1 MILPR
6 ISIQRPIL
14 AWMMNLVLVLF
25 GLIGLSRLPVRELPD
40 IDPPIVSVTTVFPG
54 ANAQVVETE
63 VTERLEEAIN
73 NIEGIKTLR
82 SESREGVSNISVEF
96 DLSRDIDSSAQ
107 DVRDRVS
114 RVRGALPRDIREPIV
129 SKQDSDAQPIL
140 WIALNSERYSPL
152 EMTTLAEKQIKPRFQ
167 GVTGVS
173 SITIGGEKRYAMRLW
188 LDSARMAARRVTV
201 LDVQQ
206 ALRQQNIELPS
217 GRVENLDR
225 EMTIQ
230 TRGEMKSAEEFNNL
244 VLRAEGANLVRLKDV
259 GRAEDG
265 VSDYRTIARASGKP
279 CIFLGIVKQAKA
291 NTVNVAQ
298 SIRAEMKAIEP
309 TLPEGVKMWVN
320 YDSSIYVEK
329 AISEVWDT
337 LAIAFGL
344 VVLIIFVF
352 LRDLRATVIPTVAIP
367 VSIIGTFAVLHL
379 MGYSVNILTML
390 ALVLVIG
397 IVVDDAIVVLE
408 AIYRHIEEGMKPM
421 PAAFKAMEE
430 ISFAVIAITL
440 SLVAVFTPLAFQKS
454 TTGRLFVEFAVAVSV
469 SVIISAFV
477 ALTLSPAIAARVLKP
492 IHGKKATGL
501 FAVFEAVLD
510 AVTRSYLSSL
520 RWALRHRF
528 LSVLVTLGTVA
539 LMIFAYRGLDK
550 DFLPQEDKS
559 RMFAIVLTPNGST
572 SEFTDRQ
579 LRKAEAIVASYPEV
593 ESYGAIVAPGFS
605 GPGQASFGIVFVSF
619 QDRSLRKRS
628 TQEIVNG
635 PGGMAQRFFSEVE
648 GGFAIA
654 NLPKAIE
661 VSFNSS
667 PFELVVQNQDL
678 DTLNQTVQALSA
690 RIGGLTNAQGQ
701 PLLKNIRVSYEVDK
715 PELRLSVD
723 RSRAAALGVSIE
735 DISRTLQI
743 LFGGLDLSRLKV
755 DGKEYEVIAQLERAS
770 RLTPQELDTVYVR
783 NQRGE
788 LIQLN
793 ALVTRT
799 SGAAPNSISHYGRL
813 RSASI
818 TASPGGVPIGVVVE
832 QVQPLLKD
840 LPAALFMHG
849 KGKPRTW
856 PTARVRFGSCS
867 VWPRSSST

>member
-1 MILPR
+1 MRLSEL
-6 ISIQRPIL
+6 SIRRPFFATVMSAL
-14 AWMMNLVLVLF
+14 LVIVGLVS
-25 GLIGLSRLPVRELPD
+25 LSRLAVRELPD

-230 TRGEMKSAEEFNNL
+230 TRGEMKTAEEFNNL
-244 VLRAEGANLVRLKDV
+244 VLRADGANLVRLKDV

-279 CIFLGIVKQAKA
+279 CIFLGVVKQAKA

-298 SIRAEMKAIEP
+298 SIRAEMEAIRP
-309 TLPEGVKMWVN
+309 TLPEGVQMWVN

-329 AISEVWDT
+329 AIGEVWET

-352 LRDLRATVIPTVAIP
+352 LRDLRATFIPIVAIP
-367 VSIIGTFAVLHL
+367 VSIVGTFAVLHL

-421 PAAFKAMEE
+421 AAAFKAMEE

-454 TTGRLFVEFAVAVSV
+454 TTGRLFIEFAVAVSV

-492 IHGKKATGL
+492 IHGKKPTGL
-501 FAVFEAVLD
+501 FAVFEAILD
-510 AVTRSYLSSL
+510 AVTKAYLGSL

-528 LSVLVTLGTVA
+528 VSVLVTLGTVA
-539 LMIFAYRGLDK
+539 LMVFAYRGLDK
-550 DFLPQEDKS
+550 DFLPQEYKS

-593 ESYGAIVAPGFS
+593 ASYGAIVAPGFS

-635 PGGMAQRFFSEVE
+635 PGGMAQRFFAEVE

-690 RIGGLTNAQGQ
+690 RIGSLTNAAGQ
-701 PLLKNIRVSYEVDK
+701 PLLKNIRVSYEV
-715 PELRLSVD
+715 EIG
-723 RSRAAALGVSIE
+723 RAHV
-735 DISRTLQI
+735 
-743 LFGGLDLSRLKV
+743 
-755 DGKEYEVIAQLERAS
+755 
-770 RLTPQELDTVYVR
+770 
-783 NQRGE
+783 
-788 LIQLN
+788 
-793 ALVTRT
+793 
-799 SGAAPNSISHYGRL
+799 
-813 RSASI
+813 
-818 TASPGGVPIGVVVE
+818 
-832 QVQPLLKD
+832 
-840 LPAALFMHG
+840 
-849 KGKPRTW
+849 
-856 PTARVRFGSCS
+856 
-867 VWPRSSST
+867 